1 MMIEATNKKSCSP
14 YDLNLPH
21 SIHYQ
26 IDHHSDKYH
35 SGQIMNYEK
44 VQNMQ
49 TEHSDTQVK

>member
-1 MMIEATNKKSCSP
+1 MIEATNKKSCSP